1 MVRILERLQTL
12 VFDTRTRVIL
22 TIFLFIAT
30 LISTSLGVI
39 LFRADVSEAQELR
52 EKIFEDFERAN
63 DPRFIFGNNLLL
75 TLVMFVPIIGP
86 IWGLL
91 ILFNTGSVIALISIA
106 EGFPPILT
114 FVILFLTPVFW
125 LELGVYSIAMAQS
138 IVFFLRFLQ
147 NQVRKESV
155 RTCVIIT
162 ACTLLLMLAAII
174 EWLMIS
180 LSSNL

>member
-114 FVILFLTPVFW
+114 FAILFLTPVFW